1 MTTTT
6 TLYATNLQ
14 SSVSETDDKISKISS
29 DAFDQKVR
37 IADLESANTNTQT
50 KLQEISDKLD
60 ILDQLFADSQWSYW
74 IEP

>member
-29 DAFDQKVR
+29 DASDQKVR
-37 IADLESANTNTQT
+37 IADLESANTDTQT